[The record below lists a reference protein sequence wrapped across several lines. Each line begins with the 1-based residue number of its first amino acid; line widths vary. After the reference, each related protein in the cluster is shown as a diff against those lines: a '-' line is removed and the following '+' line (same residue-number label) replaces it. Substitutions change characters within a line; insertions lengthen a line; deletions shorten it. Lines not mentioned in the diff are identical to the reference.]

1 MTMPKW
7 HEFMQPVL
15 ISLSKRDGLVSSK
28 VIQADMIEHFSLTE
42 EEQAERLSSGQLRFY
57 NRLYW
62 AITDL
67 EKAKL
72 VEYGEKKGTYLITD
86 SGRVFLSN
94 HDGPFTAK
102 ELMKECEAF
111 RAWKNGYASKKKSA
125 DKGSCADEAAQE
137 QMSPMET
144 MEASYGEMREALIED
159 LLSMVMSKSPYFFEY
174 LVGRILLA
182 MGYGKGASRGLFI
195 TTAKFSSGAREYARG
210 IHTQKIVLVD
220 GHDLAELM
228 INYGVGV
235 STKATFEVKEPDRD
249 FFDEDAAS

>member
-28 VIQADMIEHFSLTE
+28 EIQADMIEHFSLTE
-42 EEQAERLSSGQLRFY
+42 EEQAERLSSGQLRFC

-182 MGYGKGASRGLFI
+182 MGYGEGASRGLFI
-195 TTAKFSSGAREYARG
+195 ITAKFSSGAREYARG

-228 INYGVGV
+228 IDYGVGV